1 MVITHE
7 MGHLIGS
14 RHTHACV
21 WNGNNTAI
29 DGCAGSTEGT
39 CSLPGNPPEGGTIM
53 SYCHITGVGIN
64 FNLGFGSQPGNVIR
78 NTVNGSGNC
87 LTPCDG
93 EPPEPEYC
101 ASEGSS
107 QQYEWIQSVAVNTIN
122 NNSGNSGGYGDF
134 TAQSTSLTT
143 GTQYTV
149 TLTPGFAGSAYTE
162 VWRVWL
168 DYNNDLDWNDSGEQV
183 IAVSGSGTINA
194 SFTVPSSSPSVTTR
208 MRVSMQY
215 NSAPPVCGGFT
226 YGEVEDYTIVIG
238 GGGGPTCSD
247 GVQNGDET
255 GVDCGG
261 STCPPCPTCNDGV
274 QNGDETGVD
283 CGGTSCPPCPTCND
297 GIQNG
302 DETGVDC
309 GGPTCPACPT
319 CNDGIQNGD
328 ETGVD
333 CGGSEC
339 PECPGGGEIFGSYFE
354 SGWDGWSDGGS
365 DCARYSGSRSWEG
378 NYSINLQDNSGVA
391 SSMTSQSFN
400 ATSYSSLELVF
411 YFYSFSMENGEDF
424 FVRFYDGSTYVTV
437 AQFVAGSGFS
447 NNSFWIATVPISSSL
462 VNFASN
468 SRIRIQCD
476 ASANSDDI
484 YIDQVTLTAVGGG
497 GLASTEITLQEAGP
511 APGLGGL
518 SLETEHEEPVLLP
531 NPATDRI
538 RIIYSE
544 VIDEVRMYSASGAEI
559 KRIPTGED
567 DRELLLDGIAPG
579 VYILMIR
586 SGDEWIPKKFVRI

>member
-1 MVITHE
+1 
-7 MGHLIGS
+7 
-14 RHTHACV
+14 
-21 WNGNNTAI
+21 
-29 DGCAGSTEGT
+29 
-39 CSLPGNPPEGGTIM
+39 
-53 SYCHITGVGIN
+53 
-64 FNLGFGSQPGNVIR
+64 
-78 NTVNGSGNC
+78 
-87 LTPCDG
+87 
-93 EPPEPEYC
+93 
-101 ASEGSS
+101 
-107 QQYEWIQSVAVNTIN
+107 
-122 NNSGNSGGYGDF
+122 
-134 TAQSTSLTT
+134 
-143 GTQYTV
+143 
-149 TLTPGFAGSAYTE
+149 
-162 VWRVWL
+162 
-168 DYNNDLDWNDSGEQV
+168 
-183 IAVSGSGTINA
+183 
-194 SFTVPSSSPSVTTR
+194 
-208 MRVSMQY
+208 
-215 NSAPPVCGGFT
+215 
-226 YGEVEDYTIVIG
+226 
-238 GGGGPTCSD
+238 
-247 GVQNGDET
+247 
-255 GVDCGG
+255 
-261 STCPPCPTCNDGV
+261 
-274 QNGDETGVD
+274 
-283 CGGTSCPPCPTCND
+283 
-297 GIQNG
+297 
-302 DETGVDC
+302 VDC

-559 KRIPTGED
+559 KRILTGED